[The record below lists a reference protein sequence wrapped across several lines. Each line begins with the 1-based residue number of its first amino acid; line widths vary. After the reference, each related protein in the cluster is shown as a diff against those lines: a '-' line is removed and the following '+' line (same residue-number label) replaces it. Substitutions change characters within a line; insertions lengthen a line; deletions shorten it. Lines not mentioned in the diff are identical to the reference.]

1 MSLDARQRCVF
12 EAKLAEQ
19 AERHDG
25 ASTSDAIDGAIDGA
39 TDERRIDRVEAR
51 AGARGASRI
60 DASRGRRDRRV
71 REGAGAMTRRVEAT
85 DGSTRRG
92 ARRGRRTSEG
102 DAGAVRARGRRRAHD
117 G

>member
-25 ASTSDAIDGAIDGA
+25 ASTSDAIDGAIDGR
-39 TDERRIDRVEAR
+39 TDERRIDRVA
-51 AGARGASRI
+51 
-60 DASRGRRDRRV
+60 DRRV
-71 REGAGAMTRRVEAT
+71 ARATRSTRANGAGAMTRRVEAT

>member
-1 MSLDARQRCVF
+1 MF

-51 AGARGASRI
+51 AE
-60 DASRGRRDRRV
+60 DARRDRR
-71 REGAGAMTRRVEAT
+71 E
-85 DGSTRRG
+85 
-92 ARRGRRTSEG
+92 RT
-102 DAGAVRARGRRRAHD
+102 ARAR
-117 G
+117 

>member
-51 AGARGASRI
+51 RARA
-60 DASRGRRDRRV
+60 ARR
-71 REGAGAMTRRVEAT
+71 
-85 DGSTRRG
+85 GSTRR
-92 ARRGRRTSEG
+92 ARDAIDACERRGRDDASRRG
-102 DAGAVRARGRRRAHD
+102 D
-117 G
+117 

>member
-51 AGARGASRI
+51 AARR
-60 DASRGRRDRRV
+60 
-71 REGAGAMTRRVEAT
+71 
-85 DGSTRRG
+85 GSTRR
-92 ARRGRRTSEG
+92 ARDAIDACERRGRDDASRRG
-102 DAGAVRARGRRRAHD
+102 D
-117 G
+117 

>member
-51 AGARGASRI
+51 AGA
-60 DASRGRRDRRV
+60 
-71 REGAGAMTRRVEAT
+71 MTRRDEAT

>member
-51 AGARGASRI
+51 AGARDAIDANERRGRD
-60 DASRGRRDRRV
+60 DASR
-71 REGAGAMTRRVEAT
+71 
-85 DGSTRRG
+85 RG
-92 ARRGRRTSEG
+92 
-102 DAGAVRARGRRRAHD
+102 D
-117 G
+117 

>member
-51 AGARGASRI
+51 AGARGASRTTR
-60 DASRGRRDRRV
+60 AN
-71 REGAGAMTRRVEAT
+71 GAGAMTRRDEAT

>member
-51 AGARGASRI
+51 AGARESVA
-60 DASRGRRDRRV
+60 DRRV
-71 REGAGAMTRRVEAT
+71 ARATRSTRTNGAGAMTRRVGI
-85 DGSTRRG
+85 D
-92 ARRGRRTSEG
+92 
-102 DAGAVRARGRRRAHD
+102 
-117 G
+117 

>member
-1 MSLDARQRCVF
+1 VF

-51 AGARGASRI
+51 R
-60 DASRGRRDRRV
+60 
-71 REGAGAMTRRVEAT
+71 
-85 DGSTRRG
+85 GSTRR
-92 ARRGRRTSEG
+92 AR
-102 DAGAVRARGRRRAHD
+102 DAIDANEKARAR
-117 G
+117 

>member
-25 ASTSDAIDGAIDGA
+25 ASTSDAIDGAIDGR

-51 AGARGASRI
+51 ERSARK
-60 DASRGRRDRRV
+60 RR
-71 REGAGAMTRRVEAT
+71 
-85 DGSTRRG
+85 GSTRR
-92 ARRGRRTSEG
+92 ARDAIDANERRGCDDASRRG
-102 DAGAVRARGRRRAHD
+102 D
-117 G
+117 

>member
-1 MSLDARQRCVF
+1 VF

-51 AGARGASRI
+51 ATRSTRTRRRGRD
-60 DASRGRRDRRV
+60 DASR
-71 REGAGAMTRRVEAT
+71 
-85 DGSTRRG
+85 RG
-92 ARRGRRTSEG
+92 
-102 DAGAVRARGRRRAHD
+102 D
-117 G
+117 

>member
-25 ASTSDAIDGAIDGA
+25 ASTSDATDGAIDGA

-60 DASRGRRDRRV
+60 DASRARRDRR
-71 REGAGAMTRRVEAT
+71 E
-85 DGSTRRG
+85 
-92 ARRGRRTSEG
+92 RT
-102 DAGAVRARGRRRAHD
+102 ARAR
-117 G
+117 

>member
-1 MSLDARQRCVF
+1 MGVFHAVYTRGDRPSSIKTRASRRRVARHRASRRVAKRSAMSLDARQRCVF

-60 DASRGRRDRRV
+60 DASR
-71 REGAGAMTRRVEAT
+71 AGNAI
-85 DGSTRRG
+85 
-92 ARRGRRTSEG
+92 
-102 DAGAVRARGRRRAHD
+102 DANEKARAR
-117 G
+117 